1 LRDAFVQLTCS
12 GFIFLCGL
20 PPDFSYIFKHALI
33 QYAAYA
39 RLLRSQRQQ
48 LHSRVAQV
56 LKARFPHRAAAEPE
70 LLAHHHTEAGEI
82 EQAIDYWLVAGRK
95 ALARSAMAEA
105 VVQRTKGLELLE
117 GLPGG
122 PERQR
127 REVGLQLALGQAL
140 IAAKGYAARRRDAL
154 RPGARAYE
162 LGDVSQLFQSSTGD
176 PVP

>member
-1 LRDAFVQLTCS
+1 MRDALDQLT
-12 GFIFLCGL
+12 GAGLIFRRGL
-20 PPDFSYIFKHALI
+20 PPDASYLFKHALI
-33 QYAAYA
+33 QDAAYA

-105 VVQRTKGLELLE
+105 VGQLTKGLELLE

-122 PERQR
+122 PS
-127 REVGLQLALGQAL
+127 
-140 IAAKGYAARRRDAL
+140 DS
-154 RPGARAYE
+154 GARS
-162 LGDVSQLFQSSTGD
+162 VCSSRSATG
-176 PVP
+176 